1 MENIV
6 IIFIHLM
13 SAGIALGSLVYCI
26 MLLSTC
32 NGKTAVNK
40 KQRKNIPFSYKSLE
54 VLSPTVFVSL
64 LVLVGTGIYHLMAN
78 YTRQVELAEGYYNL
92 FGVKMLFVIAALFLS
107 IYQTFTLKGKIADL
121 DLVPENRKQVPAT
134 LNKMR
139 LISKLTLASLSIAIL
154 LGVWLA
160 MY

>member
-1 MENIV
+1 MENII

-13 SAGIALGSLVYCI
+13 AAGIGLGSLVYCI
-26 MLLSTC
+26 LLLPPAMDKLPQQ
-32 NGKTAVNK
+32 KTAEEHS
-40 KQRKNIPFSYKSLE
+40 FAYKSLE

-107 IYQTFTLKGKIADL
+107 IYQTFALKAKISNL
-121 DLVPENRKQVPAT
+121 DLAPENREQVPAT

-139 LISKLTLASLSIAIL
+139 LISRLTLVSLSIAIL

-160 MY
+160 RF

>member
-1 MENIV
+1 MENII

-13 SAGIALGSLVYCI
+13 AAGIGLGSLVYCI
-26 MLLSTC
+26 LLLQPAMDKLPQQ
-32 NGKTAVNK
+32 KTAEEHS
-40 KQRKNIPFSYKSLE
+40 FAYKSLE

-107 IYQTFTLKGKIADL
+107 IYQTFTLKAKIANL
-121 DLVPENRKQVPAT
+121 DLVPENREQVPAT

-139 LISKLTLASLSIAIL
+139 LISRLTLVSLSIAIL

-160 MY
+160 RF

>member
-1 MENIV
+1 MENII

-13 SAGIALGSLVYCI
+13 AAGIGLGSLVYCI
-26 MLLSTC
+26 LLLQPVMDKLPQT
-32 NGKTAVNK
+32 KTAEEHS
-40 KQRKNIPFSYKSLE
+40 FAYKSLE

-107 IYQTFTLKGKIADL
+107 IYQTFTLKTKIANL
-121 DLVPENRKQVPAT
+121 DLAPENREQVAAT

-139 LISKLTLASLSIAIL
+139 LISRLTLASLSIAIL

-160 MY
+160 RF

>member
-6 IIFIHLM
+6 IIFIHLIA
-13 SAGIALGSLVYCI
+13 AGIGLGSLVYCI
-26 MLLSTC
+26 LLLLPAMEKLPQQ
-32 NGKTAVNK
+32 KTAEEH
-40 KQRKNIPFSYKSLE
+40 SLTYKSLE
-54 VLSPTVFVSL
+54 ILSPTVFVSL

-78 YTRQVELAEGYYNL
+78 YTRQVELASGYYNL
-92 FGVKMLFVIAALFLS
+92 FGVKMLFVIVALFLS

-139 LISKLTLASLSIAIL
+139 LISKLTLASMFIAIL

-160 MY
+160 RF

>member
-1 MENIV
+1 MENII

-13 SAGIALGSLVYCI
+13 AAGIGLGSLVYCI
-26 MLLSTC
+26 LLLQPAMDKLPQQ
-32 NGKTAVNK
+32 KTAEEHS
-40 KQRKNIPFSYKSLE
+40 FAYKSLE

-107 IYQTFTLKGKIADL
+107 IYQTFALKAKISNL
-121 DLVPENRKQVPAT
+121 DLAPENREQVPAT

-139 LISKLTLASLSIAIL
+139 LISRLTLVSLSIAIL

-160 MY
+160 RF

>member
-1 MENIV
+1 MENII

-13 SAGIALGSLVYCI
+13 AAGIGMGSLVYCI
-26 MLLSTC
+26 LLLQPAMDKLPQT
-32 NGKTAVNK
+32 KTAEEHS
-40 KQRKNIPFSYKSLE
+40 FAYKSLE

-107 IYQTFTLKGKIADL
+107 IYQTFTLKTKIANL
-121 DLVPENRKQVPAT
+121 DLVPENREQVPAT

-139 LISKLTLASLSIAIL
+139 LISRLTLVSLSIAIL

-160 MY
+160 RF

>member
-1 MENIV
+1 MENII

-13 SAGIALGSLVYCI
+13 AAGIGVGSLVYCI
-26 MLLSTC
+26 LLLQPAMDKLPQQ
-32 NGKTAVNK
+32 KTAEEHS
-40 KQRKNIPFSYKSLE
+40 FAYKSLE
-54 VLSPTVFVSL
+54 VLSPTVFVCL

-92 FGVKMLFVIAALFLS
+92 FGVKMIFVIAALFLS
-107 IYQTFTLKGKIADL
+107 IYQTFTLKAKIANL
-121 DLVPENRKQVPAT
+121 DLAPENREQVPAI

-139 LISKLTLASLSIAIL
+139 LISRLTLVSLSIAIL

-160 MY
+160 RF